1 MQKILLDTDNEKLN
15 QRQVL
20 RSINNSQISRSNMS
34 FNFIKSGDQYLCL
47 FTTCDEEKALLPKAL
62 QETSISYKNLKMK
75 TLS

>member
-1 MQKILLDTDNEKLN
+1 MQKIILDTDDEVLN

-20 RSINNSQISRSNMS
+20 RSINAGGMSRKNMS

-47 FTTCDEEKALLPKAL
+47 FTTCDEEKALLPKEL
-62 QETSISYKNLKMK
+62 QETSISYKRLKAK